1 MQEEIW
7 LLRYDPRVRKHLA
20 KLQDKAVIRRIQEAA
35 ERLRENP
42 YSGKQLKGYPS
53 LWSKRVG
60 TSGGEYRILYILV
73 KEEHEVFVV
82 LIGSREEIYDILKRS
97 DL

>member
-42 YSGKQLKGYPS
+42 YSGKQLKGYPY
-53 LWSKRVG
+53 LWSKRIG
-60 TSGGEYRILYILV
+60 TRGGDYRILYFLR
-73 KEEHEVFVV
+73 KEKHEVFVV

-97 DL
+97 SV